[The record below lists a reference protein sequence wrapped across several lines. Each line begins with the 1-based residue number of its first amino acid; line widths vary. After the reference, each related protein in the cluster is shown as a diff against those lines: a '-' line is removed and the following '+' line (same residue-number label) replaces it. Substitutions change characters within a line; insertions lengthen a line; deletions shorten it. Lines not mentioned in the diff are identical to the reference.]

1 MKEKR
6 THFEQMYHSNWDL
19 QYDYDA
25 MIFNGKTMDEWRE
38 IERREEEEKDR
49 RRKVLNNKLD
59 SFFCRR

>member
-6 THFEQMYHSNWDL
+6 TQFEQMYHSNWDL
-19 QYDYDA
+19 QYDYDT

-49 RRKVLNNKLD
+49 RQKILNNKLD